1 MIVYSANVRFG
12 GRNVARRAAQIVSEL
27 RSEASFGTALL
38 LVQECSAASMRAISE
53 LLRETHVGFARPG
66 HESVVGIFVA
76 TFVPRGLLGALGAS
90 SGPNG
95 ASGSGHHG
103 THGPHGPNGP
113 SVTVTCARTPHTRM
127 GRDFHAV
134 RFGDTTL
141 LNVHLDSCSESAAT
155 RWKQI
160 QAMMPLSRRLA
171 VLGDLNGPEKYAAR
185 GVDVAVRTIWMPRKL
200 TDHSVRVYTLR

>member
-12 GRNVARRAAQIVSEL
+12 GRNVARRAARIVAEL
-27 RSEASFGTALL
+27 RSETSFGTALL
-38 LVQECSAASMRAISE
+38 FVQECSAASMRAISE

-76 TFVPRGLLGALGAS
+76 TFVPRGLLGF
-90 SGPNG
+90 GPNG
-95 ASGSGHHG
+95 
-103 THGPHGPNGP
+103 TTGPDGAAGAAAR
-113 SVTVTCARTPHTRM
+113 VTVTCARTPHTRM

-141 LNVHLDSCSESAAT
+141 LNVHLDSCSDSAAT

-160 QAMMPLSRRLA
+160 HAMMPLSRRLA
-171 VLGDLNGPEKYAAR
+171 VLGDLNDPEKYAAR

>member
-12 GRNVARRAAQIVSEL
+12 GRNVARRAARIVAEL
-27 RSEASFGTALL
+27 RSETSFGTALL
-38 LVQECSAASMRAISE
+38 FVQECSAASMRAISE

-76 TFVPRGLLGALGAS
+76 TFVPRGLLGF
-90 SGPNG
+90 GPNG
-95 ASGSGHHG
+95 AFG
-103 THGPHGPNGP
+103 TTGPR
-113 SVTVTCARTPHTRM
+113 VTVTCARTPHTRM

-134 RFGDTTL
+134 RFGDAKL
-141 LNVHLDSCSESAAT
+141 LNVHLDSCSDSAAT

-160 QAMMPLSRRLA
+160 HAMMPLSRRLA

>member
-12 GRNVARRAAQIVSEL
+12 GRNVARRAARIVAEL
-27 RSEASFGTALL
+27 RSESSFGTALL

-66 HESVVGIFVA
+66 HESIVGIFVA
-76 TFVPRGLLGALGAS
+76 TFVPRGLLGFGPDGAFGAAGAEGTA
-90 SGPNG
+90 GP
-95 ASGSGHHG
+95 AMSR
-103 THGPHGPNGP
+103 
-113 SVTVTCARTPHTRM
+113 VTVTCARTPHTRM

-141 LNVHLDSCSESAAT
+141 LNVHLDSCSDSAAT

-160 QAMMPLSRRLA
+160 HAMMPLSRRLA